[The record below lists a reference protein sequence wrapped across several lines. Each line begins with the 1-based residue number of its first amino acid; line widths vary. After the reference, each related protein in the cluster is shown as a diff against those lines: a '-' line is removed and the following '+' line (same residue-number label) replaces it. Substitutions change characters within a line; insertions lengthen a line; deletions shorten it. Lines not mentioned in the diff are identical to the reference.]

1 MTQMTIKRALLA
13 SLLAFTLSG
22 CSTLGGVGERISD
35 LNPFSNEDGS
45 PDESQGDIPEQSERI
60 TILSLSDE
68 LEVGSN
74 LTPNDIVLP
83 QAYANQ
89 DWAQPGGNSAHA
101 MGVTAARGNL
111 GRAWKTGIG
120 KGSSRKGR
128 IVATPVVANGVVYA
142 MNGRNT
148 ITAVDSN
155 SGEKLWTYTIT
166 VELGEATR
174 SRATGFIDRL
184 SDPRGFFGGNR
195 SGVDRE
201 AWGGGVAYD
210 GGRVY
215 VSSGYG
221 VMTALDARTG
231 APIWERKTDTPL
243 HSAPTIADGRVFAIS
258 DDNEI
263 FAFNTN
269 DGEVIWTYQGIIE
282 TARMLTSPSA
292 AVIDDVVIAPFAS
305 GELVA
310 LRAQNGTVLWQD
322 ALSSAGKLT
331 PLSSLNDI
339 SAGPAVADGYV
350 VATAQSGAMSAFDL
364 RTGQRIWNQPAGAL
378 GYPLMAGDFIYTVTT
393 DAQIA
398 CLSRADGKVVWLT
411 QLETYEKPKKKK
423 GKISW
428 AGPIFVGKH
437 LFSVSSHGQAI
448 EVDPRT
454 GAVVDSYN
462 IGGPVFVQPIIANQ
476 TVYLLNDDADLVALR

>member
-1 MTQMTIKRALLA
+1 MTQITFKRALFVSALA
-13 SLLAFTLSG
+13 LTLSG
-22 CSTLGGVGERISD
+22 CSTLGGVGDRLSN
-35 LNPFSNEDGS
+35 LNPFSDNDGS

-74 LTPNDIVLP
+74 LTPGDINLP
-83 QAYANQ
+83 QAYTNAN
-89 DWAQPGGNSAHA
+89 WPQPGGNPAHA
-101 MGVTAARGNL
+101 MGVTAARADIA
-111 GRAWKTGIG
+111 RAWRTGIG
-120 KGSSRKGR
+120 KGSSKKGR
-128 IVATPVVANGVVYA
+128 IVATPIVANGVVYA
-142 MNGRNT
+142 LNASNT
-148 ITAVDSN
+148 VTAVDANDGAKYWS
-155 SGEKLWTYTIT
+155 YTT
-166 VELGEATR
+166 EVELGKATR
-174 SRATGFIDRL
+174 SRATGFVDRL
-184 SDPRGFFGGNR
+184 SNPRGFFGGNR

-201 AWGGGVAYD
+201 SWGGGVAYD

-221 VMTALDARTG
+221 VLTALDARTG
-231 APIWERKTDTPL
+231 EVVWDRQIETPL
-243 HSAPTIADGRVFAIS
+243 HSAPTVADGRVFAIT

-263 FAFNTN
+263 FAFNAD
-269 DGEVIWTYQGIIE
+269 DGEVLWTYQGIIE

-292 AVIDDVVIAPFAS
+292 AVVDDVVIAPFAS

-364 RTGQRIWNQPAGAL
+364 RTGQRVWNQPAGAL

-393 DAQIA
+393 DAQMA

-411 QLETYEKPKKKK
+411 QLDTYEKPKKKK

-428 AGPIFVGKH
+428 VGPVFTGDR
-437 LFSVSSHGQAI
+437 LFSASSHGQAV

-454 GAVVDSYN
+454 GAILRSYKV
-462 IGGPVFVQPIIANQ
+462 GDPVFVQPIVANQ
-476 TVYLLNDDADLVALR
+476 TVYLLNDDADLIALR

>member
-1 MTQMTIKRALLA
+1 MTQMTLKRAVLA
-13 SLLAFTLSG
+13 SILAFGLSG
-22 CSTLGGVGERISD
+22 CSTLGGVGDRLSD

-45 PDESQGDIPEQSERI
+45 PDASQGDIPEQSERI

-74 LTPNDIVLP
+74 LTPGEILLP
-83 QAYANQ
+83 QAYTNA
-89 DWAQPGGNSAHA
+89 DWSQPGGNPAHA
-101 MGVTAARGNL
+101 MGVTAARDNIA
-111 GRAWKTGIG
+111 RAWKTGIG
-120 KGSSRKGR
+120 KGSNKKGR

-142 MNGRNT
+142 MNAQNT
-148 ITAVDSN
+148 VTAVDAA
-155 SGEKLWTYTIT
+155 SGGRIWSHTIK
-166 VELGEATR
+166 VELGKATR

-184 SDPRGFFGGNR
+184 SNPRGFFGGNR

-201 AWGGGVAYD
+201 SWGGGVAYE

-215 VSSGYG
+215 VASGYG
-221 VMTALDARTG
+221 VLTALDARTG
-231 APIWERKTDTPL
+231 APIWDRKVETPL
-243 HSAPTIADGRVFAIS
+243 HSAPTVADGRVFAIT

-263 FAFNTN
+263 FAFNTD
-269 DGEVIWTYQGIIE
+269 DGEVLWTYQGIIE

-292 AVIDDVVIAPFAS
+292 AVVDDVVIAPFAS

-364 RTGQRIWNQPAGAL
+364 RTGQRVWNQPAGAL

-393 DAQIA
+393 DAQMA

-428 AGPIFVGKH
+428 VGPVFTGGR
-437 LFSVSSHGQAI
+437 LFSASSHGEAV

-454 GAVVDSYN
+454 GAILRSYSV
-462 IGGPVFVQPIIANQ
+462 GDPVFVQPIIANQ
-476 TVYLLNDDADLVALR
+476 TVYLLNDDADLIALR

>member
-1 MTQMTIKRALLA
+1 MTQTQFSRALLA
-13 SLLAFTLSG
+13 SVLAIALTG
-22 CSTLGGVGERISD
+22 CSSLGGVGDRLSN
-35 LNPFSNEDGS
+35 LNPFSKSGE
-45 PDESQGDIPEQSERI
+45 PDASQGDIPEESERI
-60 TILSLSDE
+60 TILSLSDS

-74 LTPNDIVLP
+74 LGPADVIIP
-83 QAYANQ
+83 EAYNNT
-89 DWAQPGGNSAHA
+89 DWAQPGGNPSHV
-101 MGVTAARGNL
+101 MGVTAAGQNL
-111 GRAWKTGIG
+111 TRLWKKDIG
-120 KGSSRKGR
+120 KGSSKKGR
-128 IVATPVVANGVVYA
+128 IVATPVIANGVIYTLDA
-142 MNGRNT
+142 DNT
-148 ITAVDSN
+148 VRATRSSDGSKIWDY
-155 SGEKLWTYTIT
+155 EIT

-174 SRATGFIDRL
+174 SRETGFKGRL
-184 SDPRGFFGGNR
+184 ANPRGFFGGGR

-201 AWGGGVAYD
+201 SLGGGVAYD

-221 VMTALDARTG
+221 VMSALDARTG
-231 APIWERKTDTPL
+231 AKIWDRKTETPL
-243 HSAPTIADGRVFAIS
+243 HSAPTISDGRVFAIT

-263 FAFNTN
+263 FAFDTSN
-269 DGEVIWTYQGIIE
+269 GEILWTYQGIIE
-282 TARMLTSPSA
+282 TARMLTSPSP
-292 AVIDDVVIAPFAS
+292 AVIDDVVLAPFAS
-305 GELVA
+305 GEIVA

-350 VATAQSGAMSAFDL
+350 IATAQSGAMSAFDL

-393 DAQIA
+393 DAQMA

-428 AGPIFVGKH
+428 VGPIFTGGR
-437 LFSVSSHGQAI
+437 LFTASSHGQAAEI
-448 EVDPRT
+448 DPRT
-454 GAVVDSYN
+454 GTIIRSYD
-462 IGGPVFVQPIIANQ
+462 IGDPIFVQPVIADQ
-476 TVYLLNDDADLVALR
+476 TVYLLNDDADLIALR